1 MRSPAAVMTPQPRT
15 PAFARFWS
23 TDRSLTVLL
32 GSLILAVFVL
42 YPLGGV
48 APIADLLLDSFFSLT
63 LIFGVAAISRH
74 RSAAVLAGA
83 VSLAAFV
90 LRWTDAVF
98 PLAGLAPWDA
108 GAALLSC
115 GMLAVVV
122 LAQAY
127 RDGPITL
134 ARIQGA
140 IAAYILIGFMFAF
153 VYQLFFL
160 LRPDAF
166 NFSIH
171 PAGESWKAM
180 KAQLVYFSFVSLTTL
195 GFGDVTAVHPL
206 ARSIVTVEALIGQLF
221 PAITIARL
229 VSMELFYRQQR
240 AAGEGRK
247 QDGPVQ

>member
-1 MRSPAAVMTPQPRT
+1 VVTPGQPRT
-15 PAFARFWS
+15 PLGFARFWS

-32 GSLILAVFVL
+32 VSLILAVFVL
-42 YPLGGV
+42 YPLGDV
-48 APIADLLLDSFFSLT
+48 APIAGLLLDIFFSLT

-74 RSAAVLAGA
+74 RYVAVLAGV
-83 VSLAAFV
+83 VSLAALV
-90 LRWTDAVF
+90 LRWADAVF
-98 PLAGLAPWDA
+98 PFAGLAPWDA

-115 GMLAVVV
+115 GMLAGVV

-140 IAAYILIGFMFAF
+140 VAAYILIGFMFAF

-171 PAGESWKAM
+171 PVGESWHAM
-180 KAQLVYFSFVSLTTL
+180 KAQLVYFSFVCLTTL

-206 ARSIVTVEALIGQLF
+206 ARAFATVEALIGQLF

-229 VSMELFYRQQR
+229 VSMELFYRQKR
-240 AAGEGRK
+240 GEASARERRK
-247 QDGPVQ
+247 QGGSEP